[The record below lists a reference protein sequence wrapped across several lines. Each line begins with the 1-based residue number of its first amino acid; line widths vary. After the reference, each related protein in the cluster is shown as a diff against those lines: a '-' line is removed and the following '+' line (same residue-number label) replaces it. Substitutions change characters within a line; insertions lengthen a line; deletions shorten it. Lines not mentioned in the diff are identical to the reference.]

1 MRSAWLWIGLSLL
14 AIAIVGCL
22 WYWVEQRN
30 YWRELQ
36 QAQANL
42 AGGRVHVARQELLG
56 LKNRWLKSEQVNY
69 DLGVCEEKLGHLD
82 AALAVWSEIAADS
95 PLFIK
100 ASVARAH
107 TLINKGRYA
116 LAEELLTATPHKPGP
131 FLGHLRREMEMLLRM
146 EGRIREAREL
156 LIEEWRGA
164 VDPSD
169 VLKRLYQL
177 EVAHFPLE
185 HVKEGL
191 RRADPDDDRAW
202 LGQANLAL
210 WLGHFPEASRWLDQ
224 CERRRPDDQP
234 VWLAK
239 LSLALASRD
248 LDGACPR

>member
-1 MRSAWLWIGLSLL
+1 
-14 AIAIVGCL
+14 
-22 WYWVEQRN
+22 
-30 YWRELQ
+30 
-36 QAQANL
+36 
-42 AGGRVHVARQELLG
+42 
-56 LKNRWLKSEQVNY
+56 
-69 DLGVCEEKLGHLD
+69 
-82 AALAVWSEIAADS
+82 
-95 PLFIK
+95 
-100 ASVARAH
+100 
-107 TLINKGRYA
+107 
-116 LAEELLTATPHKPGP
+116 
-131 FLGHLRREMEMLLRM
+131 M

-191 RRADPDDDRAW
+191 RRADPDYDRAW

-210 WLGHFPEASRWLDQ
+210 WLGHFPDASRWLDQ

-248 LDGACPR
+248 LDGACRAMKHLRAGWFSCSDVLRQRAWLASFRGDDELERRGLLEVVAAEAGDTAAWARLAELRTNSAGLTRPSRSARSRRK